1 MNHSSD
7 LLTVTLM
14 TQANKAVNIMLLYS
28 ADIMGAHCLK
38 EKFFTALRSSAEHA
52 EAMLSEWI
60 HIAEISLIKDFRYC
74 ARTLKSW
81 FDGIISSFAYGYRNF
96 RRFRNRILHIFSH
109 QKLSRILD
117 PNPLTQFSIFRT

>member
-1 MNHSSD
+1 
-7 LLTVTLM
+7 M

-28 ADIMGAHCLK
+28 ADIMGANCLK
-38 EKFFTALRSSAEHA
+38 EKFFTALRSSAEQA

-81 FDGIISSFAYGYRNF
+81 FNGIISSFAYGYRNF

-109 QKLSRILD
+109 HKLSRILD

>member
-1 MNHSSD
+1 MKHSSD

-28 ADIMGAHCLK
+28 ADIMGANCLK
-38 EKFFTALRSSAEHA
+38 EKFFTALRSSAEQA

-81 FDGIISSFAYGYRNF
+81 FDGIISSFAYSYTNSF
-96 RRFRNRILHIFSH
+96 
-109 QKLSRILD
+109 
-117 PNPLTQFSIFRT
+117 T